1 MSEKDLGYLLNLRK
15 VVGHRPLV
23 VACSVALVFND
34 KHEVLL
40 EKRADD
46 QMLDFPGGSIEL
58 NEEASQTAKRE
69 LLEETSLTADSLTL
83 FNVYSGQI
91 AYYKYSNNDE
101 IYGVDIVYLVN
112 KVSGELKKQEDEVLN
127 LSYYQ
132 LEKIPKNLLSPRNQ
146 KIIADLIAY
155 TNKRKKR

>member
-69 LLEETSLTADSLTL
+69 LLEETGLTADSLTL
-83 FNVYSGQI
+83 FNVY
-91 AYYKYSNNDE
+91 
-101 IYGVDIVYLVN
+101 DIVYLVN